1 MKFIFIFIIITTY
14 LHSSLKDINSFEADF
29 IQSITD
35 DKKNVLT
42 YTGHIIASKPQN
54 AKWNYIK
61 PIQKEVY
68 INRFEVTIIEPE
80 IEQVIIKRV
89 ELEFDFFNM
98 IGKAKEIK
106 ENIYLAKYNNSE
118 FTIILSE
125 KLIKSIIYIDEF
137 ENNVEI
143 VFKNQKQNNKIDLKK
158 FTPIFPLYY
167 DIIRD

>member
-1 MKFIFIFIIITTY
+1 MILITQVFA
-14 LHSSLKDINSFEADF
+14 SLKDISSFEADF

-35 DKKNVLT
+35 DKSNVLT
-42 YTGHIIASKPQN
+42 YAGHIIASKPQN

-98 IGKAKEIK
+98 ISKAKKIK
-106 ENIYLAKYNNSE
+106 KDIYLAKYNNSE
-118 FTIILSE
+118 FTITLFK
-125 KLIKSIIYIDEF
+125 KLIKSIIYVDEF
-137 ENNVEI
+137 ENNIEI
-143 VFKNQKQNNKIDLKK
+143 IFKNQKQNDKIDLKK

>member
-1 MKFIFIFIIITTY
+1 MKYILFTMILITQVFA
-14 LHSSLKDINSFEADF
+14 SLVNINSFEADF
-29 IQSITD
+29 VQSITD

-54 AKWNYIK
+54 ARWNYIK
-61 PIQKEVY
+61 PVQKEVY
-68 INRFEVTIIEPE
+68 INRFEVTIIEPV

-98 IGKAKEIK
+98 ISKAKKIK
-106 ENIYLAKYNNSE
+106 KDTYLAKYNNSE
-118 FTIILSE
+118 FTIILYE

-143 VFKNQKQNNKIDLKK
+143 VFKNQKQNNNIDLKK
-158 FTPIFPLYY
+158 FTPVFPLYY
-167 DIIRD
+167 DIIKD

>member
-1 MKFIFIFIIITTY
+1 MILTTY
-14 LHSSLKDINSFEADF
+14 LYASLKDISSFEADF

-61 PIQKEVY
+61 PIQKKIY
-68 INRFEVTIIEPE
+68 INKSEVTIIEPE
-80 IEQVIIKRV
+80 IEQVIIKKV
-89 ELEFDFFNM
+89 ELKFDFFNM
-98 IGKAKEIK
+98 ISKAKKIK
-106 ENIYLAKYNNSE
+106 KDTYLTKYNNSE

-125 KLIKSIIYIDEF
+125 KLIKSITYIDEF
-137 ENNVEI
+137 ENNIEI
-143 VFKNQKQNNKIDLKK
+143 IFKNQKQNNKIDLKK

-167 DIIRD
+167 DVIRD